1 MTVPWLGLAWLGL
14 ALPIANREPID
25 IRDIDGHT
33 PSLYT
38 QRRPAGGGMAGRC
51 ENSEAKEDK
60 GGRRMCT
67 RGMLEP
73 EGASSMRL
81 KSTSA
86 GM

>member
-1 MTVPWLGLAWLGL
+1 
-14 ALPIANREPID
+14 
-25 IRDIDGHT
+25 
-33 PSLYT
+33 
-38 QRRPAGGGMAGRC
+38 MAGRC